1 MRFSL
6 LPLTIVALVAP
17 LIDAQQA
24 PLSPRPAATTL
35 VDALSADPD
44 YTSLL
49 QLVQRARLIP
59 TLNRLNG
66 STLFAPTNDA
76 IAKHRLWDAHLRR
89 GPDLA
94 DNVREELRQQLFY
107 HLLNY
112 SLPAPEEEQLLV
124 LKTLHYPHS
133 PTEHPT
139 PQPPPSPPWMPVPNG
154 TLGHEPQRLRLAAH
168 KEDAFVGVDAFGKGG
183 APVVKGRVDAG
194 NGILLGIDDVLEP
207 PKRLADVI
215 HKEESIAYWNKIMT
229 PEISVLLNNTDE
241 LTVFLP
247 RDDAWDSLD
256 KLERLYLE
264 SEYATDDLLRILN
277 MHAVVQDGVKW
288 SDSFE
293 PATNL
298 TTLDGSTLEIV
309 AAPEKTMVGSAQL
322 VHPDIYAANGV
333 AHIVDGLLIPPHA
346 LQITPE
352 KYLLALNCS
361 KFVSL
366 LHSVNLTGLVN
377 DTEAKYTIL
386 APQDDVI
393 SIFDD
398 DDELPAPGSEELRD
412 LLRYHFLPGRWTPK
426 KLKDGM
432 LLETALEEDGLDG
445 GRQVLRVEVNEDNAE
460 ADKHHSVRFG
470 GAKVLGDYIEVNNT
484 IIYFVSRPV
493 TPPPD
498 ALSAALPSLDLSS
511 FLAAVFSTNLADV
524 LKVTPRTTV
533 LVPHNAAFTRLGG
546 LVSAHLL
553 AQGAA
558 SKADLEQLVLHHA
571 LDSVRYAAALQA
583 GAQHTYATLQGSDVD
598 VVRGENGSLSVA
610 PSGGWPG
617 VRAALYP
624 KDTLTRTGVVH
635 ELSDLLFPRSVHL
648 TLPKLMKAAQ
658 GSTMSTLIT
667 KAGMEWVL
675 NGTAPPDGSPWADR
689 VPEGATWTVLCPT
702 DDAFKSVNLTERY
715 ANIEDLQKTVEQH
728 LIWIPGAKLD
738 ADAPP
743 FENRPLEMDD
753 DPEYPTLRGRD
764 SDFEE
769 GGITFR
775 RQGDGEEGTG
785 YDVGIKGAR
794 ACQGTD
800 SARVLAWGRA
810 TGGLGG
816 GVIQINRLLEPC
828 EVPWLLKY
836 GPPVFVGV
844 LGVAAICAFFLG
856 VRWVWQRDVTEAT
869 YEPVGGFGRTDDEE
883 A

>member
-17 LIDAQQA
+17 FIDAQQA
-24 PLSPRPAATTL
+24 PLNPHTTATTL
-35 VDALSADPD
+35 VDALNADPD

-49 QLVQRARLIP
+49 KLLQRARLIP

-76 IAKHRLWDAHLRR
+76 IEKHRLWDAYLDN
-89 GPDLA
+89 GDDLV

-112 SLPAPEEEQLLV
+112 SLPVPEEDRILV
-124 LKTLHYPHS
+124 MKTLHYPHS

-168 KEDAFVGVDAFGKGG
+168 GEEALVGVDAFGKGG
-183 APVVKGRVDAG
+183 ASVVKGRVDAG

-215 HKEESIAYWNKIMT
+215 PTKDSISYWNKIMT
-229 PEISVLLNNTDE
+229 PEITGLLNNTDE

-309 AAPEKTMVGSAQL
+309 VAPEKTMVGSAQL

-333 AHIVDGLLIPPHA
+333 AHIVDGLLIPPNS

-361 KFVSL
+361 KFISL

-386 APQDDVI
+386 APQDDII
-393 SIFDD
+393 SLLKD
-398 DDELPAPGSEELRD
+398 DDELPEPGSEELKNM
-412 LLRYHFLPGRWTPK
+412 LRYHFLPGRWTPK

-432 LLETALEEDGLDG
+432 LLETALEEEGLDG
-445 GRQVLRVEVNEDNAE
+445 GRQVLSVEVSEDDVQ
-460 ADKHHSVRFG
+460 ADKHQSIRFG

-484 IIYFVSRPV
+484 LIYFVSRPV
-493 TPPPD
+493 TPPAD

-524 LKVTPRTTV
+524 LKATPRTTI
-533 LVPHNAAFTRLGG
+533 LMPHNNAFKRLGA

-553 AQGAA
+553 SQGAA
-558 SKADLEQLVLHHA
+558 SKADLEQIVLHHT
-571 LDSVRYAAALQA
+571 LDSVRYAGDLEK
-583 GAQHTYATLQGSDVD
+583 GTQHTYSTLQGSDVD
-598 VVRGENGSLSVA
+598 LVRGENGSLSLR

-617 VRAALYP
+617 MRATVYT
-624 KDTLTRTGVVH
+624 KDTLTKTGVVH
-635 ELSDLLFPRSVHL
+635 ELSELLFPRSVHL
-648 TLPKLMKAAQ
+648 TLPKLIKAAQ
-658 GSTMSTLIT
+658 GSTMSTLIS
-667 KAGMEWVL
+667 KAGMDWVL
-675 NGTAPPDGSPWADR
+675 NGTAPPEGSPWADR
-689 VPEGATWTVLCPT
+689 VPEGATWTILCPT

-728 LIWIPGAKLD
+728 LIWIPTSKLD

-743 FENRPLEMDD
+743 IENRPISLDD

-769 GGITFR
+769 GGITFKK
-775 RQGDGEEGTG
+775 QGDDEEGTG
-785 YDVGIKGAR
+785 YDVGILGAR

-800 SARVLAWGRA
+800 SARVLAWGRT

-856 VRWVWQRDVTEAT
+856 VRWIWQRDVTEAT
-869 YEPVGGFGRTDDEE
+869 YEPVGGFDRSDEE